1 MVAKPVQSHVN
12 EPPLFMHDTGS
23 HGLDR
28 HASGTVVTERMQ
40 GFRHV
45 VYSSCTRLDTGA

>member
-1 MVAKPVQSHVN
+1 MIAKPVQSHVN
-12 EPPLFMHDTGS
+12 ESPSFVHDPGL

-28 HASGTVVTERMQ
+28 HASVTVVTERMQ

-45 VYSSCTRLDTGA
+45 VYSSCTSLDTGA